1 MAGKPNENF
10 LNPDLC
16 IKSFLGLCEE
26 FKQNVGLLMFEF
38 STFYPSDY
46 QHGRNFMADLDKFFG
61 QLPSGWPYGIE
72 IRNKNFLHPDY
83 FAVLK
88 KHGVA
93 HVFNSWADMP
103 SVKEQLA
110 LDGSRTNPNLCAA
123 RFLLKPGRKYQEAV
137 ELFEPYDKTKE
148 PNADARAAGAA
159 LVKEGVHAGR
169 NKKTII
175 FVNNRLEGNALETI
189 AAMLVEAGDDCIFG
203 AKSGMIE
210 SSTAG

>member
-1 MAGKPNENF
+1 M
-10 LNPDLC
+10 
-16 IKSFLGLCEE
+16 
-26 FKQNVGLLMFEF
+26 
-38 STFYPSDY
+38 
-46 QHGRNFMADLDKFFG
+46 
-61 QLPSGWPYGIE
+61 
-72 IRNKNFLHPDY
+72 DY

-88 KHGVA
+88 QHGVA

-169 NKKTII
+169 NKKTFI

-189 AAMLVEAGDDCIFG
+189 AAMLVDAGDDCIFG

-210 SSTAG
+210 SRTAE

>member
-1 MAGKPNENF
+1 M
-10 LNPDLC
+10 
-16 IKSFLGLCEE
+16 
-26 FKQNVGLLMFEF
+26 
-38 STFYPSDY
+38 
-46 QHGRNFMADLDKFFG
+46 
-61 QLPSGWPYGIE
+61 
-72 IRNKNFLHPDY
+72 DY

-88 KHGVA
+88 QHGVA

-137 ELFEPYDKTKE
+137 DLFEPYDKIKE

-169 NKKTII
+169 NKKTFI

-189 AAMLVEAGDDCIFG
+189 AAMLVDAGDDCIFG

-210 SSTAG
+210 SSTAE